1 MQKPR
6 IELKIIYGPY
16 NASERTLAVDL
27 PESVMRALMEPVE
40 YGEADTTQ
48 FLHAIDRKET
58 TVQTRRRVFKMR
70 KAYSE
75 ELSKEFV
82 KAMEKLFGVDDML
95 DGYKIADML
104 PEEIA
109 WHTMKGRL

>member
-27 PESVMRALMEPVE
+27 PEDAMRALMEPVE
-40 YGEADTTQ
+40 HGESGIAQ
-48 FLHAIDRKET
+48 FLRAIDRKET
-58 TVQTRRRVFKMR
+58 TIQTRRRAFKMR

-75 ELSKEFV
+75 ELSREFV
-82 KAMEKLFGVDDML
+82 KAMEKLFGVDDTL
-95 DGYKIADML
+95 NGYKIANMSN
-104 PEEIA
+104 EEIA
-109 WHTMKGRL
+109 WRTMKEQL